1 LFFSKI
7 LLSSAHRECSF
18 ARGFRHKQDEISPAV
33 TELRIDKKVT
43 FEPNDAGY
51 TSSNREN
58 VSGSWAAETP
68 SVYQASSNA

>member
-1 LFFSKI
+1 VNLPFQTLF
-7 LLSSAHRECSF
+7 LSFFRRECSF
-18 ARGFRHKQDEISPAV
+18 ARGFRHKQDEISPAI

-58 VSGSWAAETP
+58 VSGSWAAETS
-68 SVYQASSNA
+68 SVY